1 MAQTDKP
8 NSNGSAEVV
17 VPDLSTLQERAY
29 SHEQTA
35 AVKKLLEETQ
45 KDRRAPGSVVPA
57 EKSDGKVVQSGDA
70 APKAKDGPVALGDAA
85 QPKASDG
92 AIGRPKDAFEAS
104 RVGYLHQTLSNLMP
118 AYEGANLN
126 AHQQELK
133 TGLQKEMAEQ
143 RFGPATREL
152 YGDYVRWLE
161 QKALPQ
167 EVGRQV
173 AYGLPVQASEHFK
186 VTKEG
191 AISLNLPTD
200 KAPDD
205 AQLERLD
212 GAYRWLAANI
222 KDSDQKE
229 KALVAA
235 ISGQM
240 QDAVRTLGLP
250 RGWLPEAAAPGS
262 DDINKPWLQNSARL
276 MRSAL
281 QVSEYVELL
290 DDLKRSSSGDFP
302 GDMPPGATLVR
313 DDRGRVKTINL
324 DLPQSW
330 KLDTE
335 EDRQKIERL
344 EKWVTDKKQLLEPIK
359 EQLKQLHFYPELVPS
374 QDDLETKGRGVQ
386 FDASGRIANF
396 VDLKAATASGVQ
408 GQHFNLASSRFDVEQ
423 RDGKVVMT
431 QSVQLKDVPVWGY
444 LNSFGVTDVGKPM
457 VMTREYKPDEYVVV
471 RKGHEFEL
479 VQARNLKSDGLVN
492 GVKRAA
498 ETALPVAM
506 DAGMLAVGATEVVAS
521 LRAGKPAPLLGLL
534 RGGTRTV
541 VGGTGIFNNAGA
553 RETEWGANVNLARS
567 TYFVADVGYSTARTT
582 MNWLRGAQSVKVA
595 AAETIGVG
603 AAKSEGARVLPEGA
617 QLLPGGARVL
627 PDGAKL
633 LPGGAKHLP
642 EGAKQLSTMIDNG
655 ALSLTAKTGNV
666 LLYGAGVGYVPLIA
680 SDLVTQ
686 ATRLKTDPT
695 KIIERQARRQG
706 QGSP

>member
-8 NSNGSAEVV
+8 NSSGSAEVV

-57 EKSDGKVVQSGDA
+57 EKSDGTVVQSGDA

-143 RFGPATREL
+143 RFGPSTREL

-173 AYGLPVQASEHFK
+173 AYGIPVQPSEHFK

-191 AISLNLPTD
+191 AISLGLPTD

-250 RGWLPEAAAPGS
+250 RGWLPEAAAPGN

-617 QLLPGGARVL
+617 
-627 PDGAKL
+627 
-633 LPGGAKHLP
+633 
-642 EGAKQLSTMIDNG
+642 KQLSTMIDNG

>member
-57 EKSDGKVVQSGDA
+57 EKSDGTVVQSGDA

-173 AYGLPVQASEHFK
+173 AYGIPVQPSEHFK

-191 AISLNLPTD
+191 AISLGLPTD

-250 RGWLPEAAAPGS
+250 RGWLPEAAAPGN

-396 VDLKAATASGVQ
+396 VDLKAATASGAQ

-506 DAGMLAVGATEVVAS
+506 DAGMLAVGATEVV
-521 LRAGKPAPLLGLL
+521 P
-534 RGGTRTV
+534 
-541 VGGTGIFNNAGA
+541 
-553 RETEWGANVNLARS
+553 
-567 TYFVADVGYSTARTT
+567 
-582 MNWLRGAQSVKVA
+582 
-595 AAETIGVG
+595 
-603 AAKSEGARVLPEGA
+603 
-617 QLLPGGARVL
+617 
-627 PDGAKL
+627 
-633 LPGGAKHLP
+633 
-642 EGAKQLSTMIDNG
+642 
-655 ALSLTAKTGNV
+655 
-666 LLYGAGVGYVPLIA
+666 
-680 SDLVTQ
+680 
-686 ATRLKTDPT
+686 
-695 KIIERQARRQG
+695 
-706 QGSP
+706 

>member
-57 EKSDGKVVQSGDA
+57 EKSDGTVVQSGDA

-143 RFGPATREL
+143 RFGPSTREL

-262 DDINKPWLQNSARL
+262 DDINKP
-276 MRSAL
+276 
-281 QVSEYVELL
+281 
-290 DDLKRSSSGDFP
+290 
-302 GDMPPGATLVR
+302 
-313 DDRGRVKTINL
+313 
-324 DLPQSW
+324 
-330 KLDTE
+330 
-335 EDRQKIERL
+335 
-344 EKWVTDKKQLLEPIK
+344 
-359 EQLKQLHFYPELVPS
+359 
-374 QDDLETKGRGVQ
+374 
-386 FDASGRIANF
+386 
-396 VDLKAATASGVQ
+396 
-408 GQHFNLASSRFDVEQ
+408 
-423 RDGKVVMT
+423 
-431 QSVQLKDVPVWGY
+431 
-444 LNSFGVTDVGKPM
+444 
-457 VMTREYKPDEYVVV
+457 
-471 RKGHEFEL
+471 
-479 VQARNLKSDGLVN
+479 
-492 GVKRAA
+492 
-498 ETALPVAM
+498 
-506 DAGMLAVGATEVVAS
+506 
-521 LRAGKPAPLLGLL
+521 
-534 RGGTRTV
+534 
-541 VGGTGIFNNAGA
+541 
-553 RETEWGANVNLARS
+553 
-567 TYFVADVGYSTARTT
+567 
-582 MNWLRGAQSVKVA
+582 
-595 AAETIGVG
+595 
-603 AAKSEGARVLPEGA
+603 
-617 QLLPGGARVL
+617 
-627 PDGAKL
+627 
-633 LPGGAKHLP
+633 
-642 EGAKQLSTMIDNG
+642 
-655 ALSLTAKTGNV
+655 
-666 LLYGAGVGYVPLIA
+666 
-680 SDLVTQ
+680 
-686 ATRLKTDPT
+686 
-695 KIIERQARRQG
+695 
-706 QGSP
+706 